1 MNSRKKDSDHK
12 ESFFNEKTT
21 RHRIKTMFSSKIK
34 TRQKSTN
41 DKDAINN
48 MRKLTLEVL
57 RCNHI
62 CTEQ

>member
-12 ESFFNEKTT
+12 ESFFKEKTT

-41 DKDAINN
+41 ENITGAI
-48 MRKLTLEVL
+48 
-57 RCNHI
+57 I
-62 CTEQ
+62 